1 MQKQP
6 SISAQKIMLYWFC
19 RNVSKLFHGCLSKII
34 QIKKKRL
41 ATSLRRSF
49 HHRGFLVN
57 TSRIFRAFSEM
68 FNASSVLVKLWTVH
82 HRSTTLLKMLLYCRL
97 FSQNFLFMAAS
108 FWNIFVKAPEVKSI

>member
-1 MQKQP
+1 MFKKLCCAGFVGTLVNFFMGVSQR
-6 SISAQKIMLYWFC
+6 LY
-19 RNVSKLFHGCLSKII
+19 KL
-34 QIKKKRL
+34 KKKRL
-41 ATSLRRSF
+41 ATSLGRSF

-82 HRSTTLLKMLLYCRL
+82 HRSTTLLKMLLYRRL

-108 FWNIFVKAPEVKSI
+108 VWNIFVKEPEVKSI